1 MTNPLIAA
9 YRKPALFV
17 ALPSGGKYYEPTP
30 KLSVD
35 KELAI
40 YAMTARDEL
49 IYKTP
54 DALFNGEATKSV
66 LSSCCPDIV
75 NPENMPVNDLIV
87 VLLAIRQAT
96 YGKDLEIDIRC
107 PKCDEI
113 NMLGLDGNA
122 LLSTAQPLD
131 VDDRLEW
138 DNGFV
143 IHLKPY
149 SLDDRTS
156 LQIQQLKQRKML
168 QALTDENL
176 DEETRAKL
184 FGETFIELAE
194 LTVDLISN
202 CIYAVRTDDNV
213 EITDNALIKEW
224 LQSITKDDYD
234 KLRSKVEELSKD
246 SLDTNMNATCDACGN
261 NWETK
266 IDLDIAN
273 FFVG

>member
-1 MTNPLIAA
+1 
-9 YRKPALFV
+9 
-17 ALPSGGKYYEPTP
+17 
-30 KLSVD
+30 
-35 KELAI
+35 
-40 YAMTARDEL
+40 
-49 IYKTP
+49 
-54 DALFNGEATKSV
+54 
-66 LSSCCPDIV
+66 
-75 NPENMPVNDLIV
+75 
-87 VLLAIRQAT
+87 
-96 YGKDLEIDIRC
+96 
-107 PKCDEI
+107 
-113 NMLGLDGNA
+113 
-122 LLSTAQPLD
+122 
-131 VDDRLEW
+131 
-138 DNGFV
+138 
-143 IHLKPY
+143 
-149 SLDDRTS
+149 
-156 LQIQQLKQRKML
+156 ML

-176 DEETRAKL
+176 DEETRTKL

-234 KLRSKVEELSKD
+234 KLRSKVEELSQD